1 MGNIIGNLLG
11 KKKPEKPSPQEV
23 IARIRLAK
31 SKLEGKK
38 KELDREE
45 NRARN
50 EAKRA
55 LQTGNEAE
63 FRVAS
68 KKYSMIQGQLKAI
81 SGFIELAANSLNVL
95 DLQQNFKEVVEI
107 GELLKSVQSEMG
119 LDTGQ
124 LEKAIGDIQATFEQV
139 NGAAEMINNAVGAMI
154 NTGELGEEEEKLRE
168 ELMAEIEGETGVT
181 EKEAELE
188 KKLKG

>member
-1 MGNIIGNLLG
+1 MANIIGNLFG
-11 KKKPEKPSPQEV
+11 KKPEKPSPQEV

-38 KELDREE
+38 KELDREA
-45 NRARN
+45 NRARS
-50 EAKRA
+50 EAKKA
-55 LQTGNEAE
+55 LQIGDEAE

>member
-95 DLQQNFKEVVEI
+95 DLQQNFKEVVGI

-119 LDTGQ
+119 LNTGQ
-124 LEKAIGDIQATFEQV
+124 LEKAIGDIQATYEEV